1 MVKEGIA
8 LGHRVSSRGI
18 EVDPTKIATIKKFPP
33 PTNVKGIWSFLGHI
47 GFYWRFIKDFS
58 KIVKFLCNFFEKDAP
73 FVFDESC
80 SKAFNVVKK
89 KLVSTPIMIVL
100 DWNESFKIMCDTSD
114 YAVGAV
120 LGQGIDKIF

>member
-1 MVKEGIA
+1 M
-8 LGHRVSSRGI
+8 
-18 EVDPTKIATIKKFPP
+18 
-33 PTNVKGIWSFLGHI
+33 
-47 GFYWRFIKDFS
+47 
-58 KIVKFLCNFFEKDAP
+58 
-73 FVFDESC
+73 FDESC

-100 DWNESFKIMCDTSD
+100 DWNESFEIMCDTSD